1 VGLKENIMAE
11 DLALLHQKVDALSE
25 QVAALTAHAEIQ
37 QRRQREFD
45 ELKNDAI
52 PIVNHMIKLSID
64 ELADIGTE
72 FEIEDLIFLLKRV
85 VRNTNMLM
93 AMFDRLEAVMGLTD
107 EVELLGQQVFNYTV
121 EQLDQFER
129 DGYFDFARE
138 GWRIVER
145 IVTEYSQED
154 VRALGDN
161 VVTILN
167 TVRSMTQPEI
177 MALANNAVGAI
188 QEDLPETETVST
200 WTLLREMGNP
210 KVRRGMARMINLL
223 KALDEQANYS
233 SN

>member
-1 VGLKENIMAE
+1 MAD
-11 DLALLHQKVDALSE
+11 DLALLHQKVDLLTA
-25 QVAALTAHAEIQ
+25 QVAALTAHAEVE

-64 ELADIGTE
+64 ELADVGSE
-72 FEIEDLIFLLKRV
+72 FEIEDLFFLLKRV
-85 VRNTNMLM
+85 VRNTHMLM
-93 AMFDRLEAVMGLTD
+93 AMFDRFEALMGFTD
-107 EVELLGQQVFNYTV
+107 EAELLGQQVFNYTV

-138 GWRIVER
+138 SWRIVER
-145 IVTEYSQED
+145 VVTEFSQED

-167 TVRSMTQPEI
+167 TVRNMTQPEI
-177 MALANNAVGAI
+177 MSLANNAVGAI
-188 QEDLPETETVST
+188 QEELPDSEKVST
-200 WTLLREMGNP
+200 WALLRELGNP

-223 KALDEQANYS
+223 KALDEQAK
-233 SN
+233 

>member
-1 VGLKENIMAE
+1 MAD
-11 DLALLHQKVDALSE
+11 DLALLHQKVDTLTE
-25 QVAALTAHAEIQ
+25 QVAVLTTHAEIQ

-85 VRNTNMLM
+85 IRNTHMFL
-93 AMFDRLEAVMGLTD
+93 AMFDRLEALMGLAD
-107 EVELLGQQVFNYTV
+107 ETELLGKQVFNYTI
-121 EQLDQFER
+121 EQLDKFER

-138 GWRIVER
+138 SWLIVER
-145 IVTEYSQED
+145 IVTEFSEED

-167 TVRSMTQPEI
+167 TVRNMTQPEI

-188 QEDLPETETVST
+188 QEDIPETEKVST
-200 WTLLREMGNP
+200 WKLLRELGDP
-210 KVRRGMARMINLL
+210 KVRRGMARMINIL
-223 KALDEQANYS
+223 KALDEQ

>member
-1 VGLKENIMAE
+1 MAE
-11 DLALLHQKVDALSE
+11 DLALLHQKVDLLTE
-25 QVAALTAHAEIQ
+25 QVAALTSHAEIQ
-37 QRRQREFD
+37 QRKQREFD

-72 FEIEDLIFLLKRV
+72 FEVEDLFFLLKRV
-85 VRNTNMLM
+85 IRNTHMFL
-93 AMFDRLEAVMGLTD
+93 AVFDRFEALMGIAD
-107 EVELLGQQVFNYTV
+107 ETELLGKQVFNFAV

-138 GWRIVER
+138 SWLIMER
-145 IVTEYSQED
+145 IVTEFSKED

-167 TVRSMTQPEI
+167 TVRTMTQPEI

-188 QEDLPETETVST
+188 KEEIPETEKVST
-200 WTLLREMGNP
+200 WKLLRELGDP
-210 KVRRGMARMINLL
+210 KVRRGMVRMINLL
-223 KALDEQANYS
+223 KALDEQAN
-233 SN
+233 

>member
-1 VGLKENIMAE
+1 MAE
-11 DLALLHQKVDALSE
+11 DLALLHQKVDTLTE
-25 QVAALTAHAEIQ
+25 QVAVLTAHAEIQ
-37 QRRQREFD
+37 QRRQQEFD

-72 FEIEDLIFLLKRV
+72 FEFEDLLFLLKRV
-85 VRNTNMLM
+85 VRNTHMLM
-93 AMFDRLEAVMGLTD
+93 AMFDRLEALMGLTD
-107 EVELLGQQVFNYTV
+107 EIDLLGQQVFNYTV

-145 IVTEYSQED
+145 IVTEFSEED

-161 VVTILN
+161 IVTILN
-167 TVRSMTQPEI
+167 TVRNMTQPEI
-177 MALANNAVGAI
+177 MSLANNAVGAI
-188 QEDLPETETVST
+188 QEDIPESEKVST
-200 WTLLREMGNP
+200 WTLLRELGNP

-223 KALDEQANYS
+223 KAIDDQAD
-233 SN
+233 

>member
-1 VGLKENIMAE
+1 MSE
-11 DLALLHQKVDALSE
+11 DLVLLHQKVDMLTE
-25 QVAALTAHAEIQ
+25 QVAALTSHAEIQ

-72 FEIEDLIFLLKRV
+72 FEVEDLVFLLKRV
-85 VRNTNMLM
+85 IRNTHLLL
-93 AMFDRLEAVMGLTD
+93 AMFDRLEAMMGIAD
-107 EVELLGQQVFNYTV
+107 ETELLGKQVFNFVV
-121 EQLDQFER
+121 ERLDQFER

-138 GWRIVER
+138 SWNIVER
-145 IVTEYSQED
+145 IVSEFNEDD

-167 TVRSMTQPEI
+167 TVRNMTQPEI

-188 QEDLPETETVST
+188 QEEIPKTEKVST
-200 WTLLREMGNP
+200 WKLLRELGDP

-223 KALDEQANYS
+223 KALDEQ

>member
-1 VGLKENIMAE
+1 MAE
-11 DLALLHQKVDALSE
+11 DLALLHQKVDALTA
-25 QVAALTAHAEIQ
+25 QVAVLTTHAEIQ

-52 PIVNHMIKLSID
+52 PIVNHMIKLSVD

-72 FEIEDLIFLLKRV
+72 FEVEDLFFLLKRV
-85 VRNTNMLM
+85 VRNTHMLL
-93 AMFDRLEAVMGLTD
+93 AMFDRLEAIMGIAD
-107 EVELLGQQVFNYTV
+107 ETELLGKQVFNYAV

-129 DGYFDFARE
+129 DGYFEFARE
-138 GWRIVER
+138 GWKIMER
-145 IVTEYSQED
+145 IVTEFSEED

-167 TVRSMTQPEI
+167 TVRNMTQPEI

-188 QEDLPETETVST
+188 QEDLPETEKVST
-200 WTLLREMGNP
+200 WALLRELGDP

-223 KALDEQANYS
+223 KALDEGTE
-233 SN
+233 

>member
-1 VGLKENIMAE
+1 MAE
-11 DLALLHQKVDALSE
+11 DLALLHQKVDTLSE

-52 PIVNHMIKLSID
+52 PIVNHLIKLSID

-72 FEIEDLIFLLKRV
+72 FEFEDLLFLLKRV
-85 VRNTNMLM
+85 VRNTNLQM
-93 AMFDRLEAVMGLTD
+93 ATFDRFEALMGLTD
-107 EVELLGQQVFNYTV
+107 EAELLGQQVFNYTV

-145 IVTEYSQED
+145 IVTEYSEED

-167 TVRSMTQPEI
+167 TVRNMTQPEI
-177 MALANNAVGAI
+177 MSLANNAVGAI
-188 QEDLPETETVST
+188 KEDIPGTEKVST
-200 WTLLREMGNP
+200 WALLREMGNP

-223 KALDEQANYS
+223 KALDDQAN
-233 SN
+233 

>member
-1 VGLKENIMAE
+1 MGLKELIMSE
-11 DLALLHQKVDALSE
+11 DLVLLHQKVDMLTE
-25 QVAALTAHAEIQ
+25 QVAALTSHAEIQ

-72 FEIEDLIFLLKRV
+72 FEVEDLVFLLKRV
-85 VRNTNMLM
+85 IRNTHLLL
-93 AMFDRLEAVMGLTD
+93 AMFDRLEAMMGIAD
-107 EVELLGQQVFNYTV
+107 ETELLGKQVFNFVV
-121 EQLDQFER
+121 ERLDQFER

-138 GWRIVER
+138 SWNIVER
-145 IVTEYSQED
+145 IVSEFNEDD

-167 TVRSMTQPEI
+167 TVRNMTQPEI

-188 QEDLPETETVST
+188 QEEIPKTEKVST
-200 WTLLREMGNP
+200 WKLLRELGDP

-223 KALDEQANYS
+223 KALDEQ

>member
-1 VGLKENIMAE
+1 MPE
-11 DLALLHQKVDALSE
+11 DLALLHQKVDLLSE

-72 FEIEDLIFLLKRV
+72 FEVEDLFFLLKRV
-85 VRNTNMLM
+85 IRNTHMLM
-93 AMFDRLEAVMGLTD
+93 AMFDRFEALMGIAD
-107 EVELLGQQVFNYTV
+107 ETELLGKQVFNFAV

-129 DGYFDFARE
+129 DGYFNFARE
-138 GWRIVER
+138 SWLIVER
-145 IVTEYSQED
+145 IVKEFSEED

-177 MALANNAVGAI
+177 MTLANNAMGAI
-188 QEDLPETETVST
+188 QEEIPVTEKVST
-200 WTLLREMGNP
+200 WKLLRELGDP
-210 KVRRGMARMINLL
+210 KVRRGMARMINIL
-223 KALDEQANYS
+223 KALDEQ

>member
-1 VGLKENIMAE
+1 MAE
-11 DLALLHQKVDALSE
+11 DMALLHQKVDTLSE
-25 QVAALTAHAEIQ
+25 QVAALTTYAETQ

-52 PIVNHMIKLSID
+52 PIVNHLIKLSID

-72 FEIEDLIFLLKRV
+72 FEFEDLLFLLKRV

-93 AMFDRLEAVMGLTD
+93 ATFDRFEALMGLTD
-107 EVELLGQQVFNYTV
+107 EAELLGQQVFNHAI

-145 IVTEYSQED
+145 IVTEYSEED

-161 VVTILN
+161 VVTILD

-177 MALANNAVGAI
+177 MSLANNAVGAI
-188 QEDLPETETVST
+188 QEDLPGTEKVST
-200 WTLLREMGNP
+200 WTLLRELGNP

-223 KALDEQANYS
+223 KALDDQAN
-233 SN
+233 